1 MSVFY
6 KTNPSVASNALQRW
20 IYRLLAP
27 VALLASTTLLAYYY
41 LVKRP
46 NILVGQVQQSICIP
60 PGMSFHE
67 LRHTLHQ
74 EGYLGNG
81 FSFRLLAH
89 LMRYD
94 RQIGPGVYTLQPNMS
109 NWQALSLLRSRAQS
123 PVKVTLHNLR
133 TQADLAEKITKNLC
147 LSADD
152 FKQLLCDAAFLGPY
166 GFHPDNV
173 LAMFIPNTYEVYWT
187 ITPQALFHRMYVEYK
202 KFWNSERLAR
212 AQQLRLSPIEVTIL
226 ASLVHQET
234 NKISEAPIIA
244 GVYINR
250 LKRGMRLQ
258 SCVTLIHLVDDP
270 TVTRVLNKHQQI
282 DSPYNTYLY
291 TGLPP
296 GPIVI
301 PSIAMIDA
309 VLNYQKHNYLYFSA
323 KADFSGYHHFSTHF
337 REHNRKGKHYR
348 EALNRAGIYR

>member
-6 KTNPSVASNALQRW
+6 KTSLSITPNTVKRWGYGLLTFGALFS
-20 IYRLLAP
+20 L
-27 VALLASTTLLAYYY
+27 TTLLACYY
-41 LVKRP
+41 LAKRP
-46 NILVGQVQQSICIP
+46 NILVGQGQQSVCIP
-60 PGMSFHE
+60 PGMSFQE
-67 LRHTLHQ
+67 LQHKLHQ

-81 FSFRLLAH
+81 VSFRLLAH

-94 RQIGPGVYTLQPNMS
+94 RQVGPGFYTLRPNMN

-123 PVKVTLHNLR
+123 PVKITLHNLR
-133 TQADLAEKITKNLC
+133 TQTDLAKKITKSLWI
-147 LSADD
+147 AAED
-152 FKQLLCDAAFLGPY
+152 FQQLLGDVAFLAPY

-187 ITPQALFHRMYVEYK
+187 TTPQALFHRMYVEYT
-202 KFWNSERLAR
+202 KFWNKERLALAR
-212 AQQLRLSPIEVTIL
+212 QLRLSPIEVTIL
-226 ASLVHQET
+226 ASLVQQET
-234 NKISEAPIIA
+234 NKLSEAPIIA

-258 SCVTLIHLVDDP
+258 SCPTLIHVVGDP

-296 GPIVI
+296 GPIAV

-309 VLNYQKHNYLYFSA
+309 VLHYQKHNYLYFSA

-337 REHNRKGKHYR
+337 REHNRKGRHYR
-348 EALNRAGIYR
+348 DALNKAGIYR